1 MTITVLNAFVLL
13 ERRNI
18 GQSVC
23 NTSNAL
29 GQVPH
34 HARVWVK
41 TGNLPLSPGWGTKKK
56 KNKPSSIFA
65 FFWSRNCSLATDNF
79 VWEWCFSQRERWIF
93 SFLELDRWQRARRG
107 CRGPAVHAKD
117 ALWLLFLPHL
127 LQPCGQRC
135 PPWRSVARQPHR
147 NRETSTLLLTHPFGT
162 WALWGN
168 PFSQEGNDNK
178 STCWEAQLWSVGLF
192 ECLYLH
198 WEPKQLK
205 DGRER
210 FGGDGE
216 PPQLRLHNGKKPP
229 KAPETRNL
237 LQERK
242 LILII
247 FILFSL
253 LPHLQ
258 VIRKVLWRGDVWGN

>member
-1 MTITVLNAFVLL
+1 MTITVLKAFVLL

-93 SFLELDRWQRARRG
+93 SFLELDRWQRAWCG

-205 DGRER
+205 DGRE
-210 FGGDGE
+210 
-216 PPQLRLHNGKKPP
+216 
-229 KAPETRNL
+229 
-237 LQERK
+237 
-242 LILII
+242 
-247 FILFSL
+247 
-253 LPHLQ
+253 
-258 VIRKVLWRGDVWGN
+258 KVLWGWWASPALLAQWQKATKSSRNQKPFTGKEIDFDHFHSVLLAPSSPGDKEGSLEGRRVR